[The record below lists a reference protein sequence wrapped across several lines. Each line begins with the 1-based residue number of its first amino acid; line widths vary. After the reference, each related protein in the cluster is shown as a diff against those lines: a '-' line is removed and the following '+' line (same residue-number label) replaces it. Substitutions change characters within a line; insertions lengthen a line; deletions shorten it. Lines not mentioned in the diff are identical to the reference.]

1 MEEVAAAIA
10 DGQDEAVAAEIGDLL
25 FAVVNLARKAGHE
38 AEVLLHAANLK
49 FVRRLR
55 AVEDELRGEGKRLGE
70 VSLTEMDAAWD
81 RVKLTER
88 GE

>member
-1 MEEVAAAIA
+1 
-10 DGQDEAVAAEIGDLL
+10 
-25 FAVVNLARKAGHE
+25 
-38 AEVLLHAANLK
+38 
-49 FVRRLR
+49 VRRLR